1 MRGRGKCQ
9 ENRKRRVDIRDARS
23 SRILLTNP
31 DYDAALIGV
40 SIDNRAVYDYSK
52 MLECRRADG
61 MTDDEAVEFIEYN
74 TMRAIAYAGPAGPII
89 FHMLE

>member
-1 MRGRGKCQ
+1 MEQDTRSAAQKLT
-9 ENRKRRVDIRDARS
+9 ENDYDNVI
-23 SRILLTNP
+23 ILTNP

-89 FHMLE
+89 FHPLE

>member
-1 MRGRGKCQ
+1 MEQDTRSAAVKLT
-9 ENRKRRVDIRDARS
+9 ENDYYNVI
-23 SRILLTNP
+23 ILTNP

-89 FHMLE
+89 FHPLE